1 MTPNPDPDPDPDS
14 GANGSPEPVHDAD
27 ALRLTPAAVERER
40 DWVRDRTA
48 VVDLINETR
57 AALGEAFGTGV
68 DPVTEPDYRA
78 EVERVFADG
87 DVAVNAAALVVLL
100 RGLDVEGDYP
110 GFVVDEILGRELA
123 ATVASTKGRAFSLLA
138 EATFHYADI
147 RTHGA
152 PDETAGADDLDAA
165 LAAGFQ
171 TRLPGWAWT
180 EDESPFAV
188 E

>member
-1 MTPNPDPDPDPDS
+1 MTGDGSADGD
-14 GANGSPEPVHDAD
+14 GAGYR
-27 ALRLTPAAVERER
+27 LRLTPATVERER

-48 VVDLINETR
+48 VVELINETR
-57 AALGEAFGTGV
+57 AALGEAFETEVGS
-68 DPVTEPDYRA
+68 VTEPDYRT

-87 DVAVNAAALVVLL
+87 DVAVNAAALIALL
-100 RGLDVEGDYP
+100 RGLDVEDDYP
-110 GFVVDEILGRELA
+110 GFVVDEFLGRELA
-123 ATVASTKGRAFSLLA
+123 ATIASTRGRTYSLLA

-147 RTHGA
+147 LAHGTPGEA
-152 PDETAGADDLDAA
+152 AGADDLDAA

-180 EDESPFAV
+180 EGDSPFAV